1 MAQGKNRFSA
11 LRALREQRHDPDIE
25 KDAGSDSGFGN
36 SGKAPQGDDQL
47 LLASKTLTKSTNKKP
62 RRKTKGQTVVSEES
76 KGKPGRP
83 PGRRSNPNYT
93 QISAYIPLELL
104 QEVQDELAKERRV
117 LKQRTARPVSD
128 LVEEL
133 LGHWLAKRR
142 RKM

>member
-11 LRALREQRHDPDIE
+11 LRALREQRQAQDIE
-25 KDAGSDSGFGN
+25 EDAGSDLSLESN
-36 SGKAPQGDDQL
+36 KDASQGDAGS
-47 LLASKTLTKSTNKKP
+47 LLASKAPTEDKNKKSQ
-62 RRKTKGQTVVSEES
+62 RKTKGQSIDSEEPR
-76 KGKPGRP
+76 GKPGRP

-104 QEVQDELAKERRV
+104 QEVQDELAEERRM

-133 LGHWLAKRR
+133 LGLWLEKRK
-142 RKM
+142 RKK